1 MIRRVPEARILVARI
16 LGAHGVKGHVR
27 IAPLTEDPATFEG
40 LGGLEDEARRP
51 VTVKVEG
58 SVKGALIAALPGVES
73 REAAQALKGAGLYLP
88 RALLPEPGDDEF
100 YFADLVGLKVEEAGE
115 TLGEVVAVA
124 DYGAAPLLEVKPSC
138 GGATVLVPF
147 TREVVPVVDMAG
159 GRLEVVLPAG
169 LWPGR

>member
-1 MIRRVPEARILVARI
+1 MTRRVPGARILVARI
-16 LGAHGVKGHVR
+16 LGAHGVKGHVK
-27 IAPLTEDPATFEG
+27 IAPLTADPESFEG
-40 LGGLEDEARRP
+40 FEGLEDEAGRP
-51 VTVKVEG
+51 ATVKVEG
-58 SVKGALIAALPGVES
+58 SVKGALIAALSGVES

-88 RALLPEPGDDEF
+88 RALLPEPDEDEF

-124 DYGAAPLLEVKPSC
+124 DYGASPLLEVKPAG

-147 TREVVPVVDMAG
+147 TQDVVPVVDLAG
-159 GRLEVVLPAG
+159 GRLEVVLPDG